1 MKRILIIEDEE
12 LIRDVISE
20 ILTYNGYETKGEAN
34 GEEGLKTAI
43 EMKPDLILC
52 DVNMPVMNGLQALEA
67 IRKNDEIKNIPFV
80 FLTALTTMND
90 LREGMN
96 LGADDY
102 LIKPFD
108 HKELLATIS
117 RLLLKSDSLKKE
129 SKLELDIVKEQ
140 VKGFV
145 DSLDRAKT
153 IQNVILPTEEKMN
166 ELFPEHFTFFSP
178 KDIVSGDFYWVRK
191 VGDITLV
198 AVADCTGHG
207 VPGAL
212 ISMSCYTI
220 LNNIIDQLHLI
231 NPAEILLKTN
241 QLFVEFMNAN
251 QESFT
256 GDGMDIALCA
266 INNKTNKIQF
276 AGSKRPIYLINKY
289 GKFDPTNLPEE
300 RLRTVEDQRGDILYE
315 IKGDV
320 HSVGC
325 RHSIF
330 VSNEQIIE
338 FEKGDRIYLCSDGY
352 GDQFGEIS
360 NRKFM
365 SKNLKNFLLSIHGE
379 GLTKQGQLISDTFK
393 TWRGN
398 REQTDDV
405 VVLGIQL

>member
-20 ILTYNGYETKGEAN
+20 ILTYNGYETEGEAN
-34 GEEGLKTAI
+34 GEKGVARAI

-52 DVNMPVMNGLQALEA
+52 DVNMPVMNGLQVLEA
-67 IRKNDEIKNIPFV
+67 IKKNEEIKNIPFV

-117 RLLLKSDSLKKE
+117 RLLLKADSLKKE
-129 SKLELDIVKEQ
+129 NDVQLDIVKEQ

-145 DSLDRAKT
+145 DSLDRAKA
-153 IQNVILPTEEKMN
+153 IQNVILPTEDKMN

-191 VGDITLV
+191 VGDITLM

-220 LNNIIDQLHLI
+220 LNNIIDQFNLVH
-231 NPAEILLKTN
+231 PAEILKKTN
-241 QLFVEFMNAN
+241 KLFVEFMNSN
-251 QESFT
+251 QESIT

-266 INNKTNKIQF
+266 INNKTNTIQF
-276 AGSKRPIYLINKY
+276 AGSKRPVYLINKY
-289 GKFDPTNLPEE
+289 GEFNTSSLPEE
-300 RLRTVEDQRGDILYE
+300 RLRTVEDQRGEILYE

-320 HSVGC
+320 HSIGC
-325 RHSIF
+325 RYSTF
-330 VSNEQIIE
+330 VAEEQVFE
-338 FEKGDRIYLCSDGY
+338 FEKGDVIYLCSDGY

-365 SKNLKNFLLSIHGE
+365 SKNLKNFLLSIHSE
-379 GLTKQGQLISDTFK
+379 QLTKQGQLISDTFK
-393 TWRGN
+393 TWKGN

-405 VVLGIQL
+405 TVLGIQL